1 MAIVTDQ
8 NVLGWRRE
16 QLLAAGYPYDH
27 AHSLAVDSDVD
38 LHRAR
43 DLAADAGHWLAWR
56 ILAPR
61 PDDAEPEQQTNA
73 LARIK
78 EYL

>member
-16 QLLAAGYPYDH
+16 QLLAAGFPYDH
-27 AHSLAVDSDVD
+27 AHALAVDSEVD
-38 LHRAR
+38 LHKAIE
-43 DLAADAGHWLAWR
+43 LAASAGHWLAYR
-56 ILAPR
+56 ILVAS
-61 PDDAEPEQQTNA
+61 EPEPKRDH
-73 LARIK
+73 LERIK